1 MFIIS
6 SDLESVFRE
15 YGQIESIEMA
25 RDYEA
30 SKNAG
35 YAFVQYKYAYL
46 IHCLLLSHH
55 FVLTYLRRE
64 PDGAKRALVALNGK
78 VMAGQPLKVGLV
90 SADSRRHVP
99 DSGGVLDNVNEDTE
113 TGMSMNPHARLA
125 LMAKLQ
131 VRRAVSSVLFLLFFI
146 SPSFGPCRRM
156 ES

>member
-1 MFIIS
+1 
-6 SDLESVFRE
+6 
-15 YGQIESIEMA
+15 MA
-25 RDYEA
+25 REYEA

-35 YAFVQYKYAYL
+35 YAFVQYK
-46 IHCLLLSHH
+46 CV
-55 FVLTYLRRE
+55 FVIDLFDVNRARE

-90 SADSRRHVP
+90 SADSRRHVS

-131 VRRAVSSVLFLLFFI
+131 VRSCRPRSLPLNILLC
-146 SPSFGPCRRM
+146 PRRLVN
-156 ES
+156 SLAC